1 MAKRTFAIVAVFA
14 ALLSVTLSVQAQ
26 DSDYYWTGARDNT
39 YYFAANWNY
48 NGQPYEGVYV
58 ESRDD
63 YFLDSFTPSFTKNA
77 FILTTNGTVNV
88 DWSNFGVA
96 SLTIGNGIGGEGNT
110 ATVSRGN
117 AELKT
122 RLTLNKGGSATFG
135 TFTISD
141 NSGTPAALTMN
152 GGTLT
157 TGALTVNSGASITFN
172 DGSYTLSAASGADS
186 INNGTITLTGGSFE
200 ITAGKSFRVGGNNAN
215 AKLSINGGT
224 FTTPSSTPT
233 YVATSTN
240 GTIEQTN
247 GTATFNGALI
257 LGWGNNSGTYNL
269 SGGTLNTTGDA
280 GLWNQND
287 SGVSTF
293 NVTGGQA
300 NFNTFVIGLHEPN
313 KTDNA
318 LANVFNLNAGEVNTT
333 GAFTVRKTGILN
345 VSQTAQNAGGN
356 GVLKANAIEIN
367 ASGVLNLSSGTINLG
382 SGGITSSDNAYA
394 INLSGGT
401 LGTNGASWSSALN
414 AALSNTT
421 TFSPG
426 EGQMITWS
434 GVLSGNGGIT
444 KTGAGDLKITAGD
457 SGQAYT
463 GGTTVSAGTLY
474 LTGNNRG
481 YSSVGTGDVT
491 INSGA
496 AVVAQSHNVF
506 GSGDGSAMPNVI
518 INGGSLTPNQY
529 LHMKS
534 LEINSGTVNSHGTS
548 GDGLDFSNRNG
559 TITSTG
565 ASSIASAIKN
575 SSTLTIDVEDSE
587 LTVSGVLTGS
597 GSISK
602 NGDGTL
608 KLSGTNT
615 FSGGIT
621 VNAGKLLITGAS
633 TGTGTTTNNNALIE
647 FAIDS
652 GTVSITN
659 TVDNLT
665 NGGKTIKTGAGTL
678 STNNWISG
686 QVEVQEGTLKL
697 TNGFGSGKR
706 FNGTITI
713 AQGALLDC
721 AAKDTLGYGSA
732 NTVMKIYGTMNS
744 SVDNETLNNTELHMY
759 GGTAKATSGSTFDI
773 LNAPNETNIGVKFY
787 SYALTGA
794 TAEAPTVSTISPTLL
809 LRHNGT
815 LPIDTAANSQ
825 LNLTGEITGWYNNT
839 TQYNCSI
846 TKLGVGT
853 LEISA
858 NNPKYNGTTTISA
871 GTLKLSGAGTLGTGS
886 VTNNATLE
894 FAQTGAQSF
903 SNVISGTGAVIKSGA
918 GTVTLSGAN
927 TYTGATTISAGTLEV
942 SNNFTS
948 SSSLAGSGT
957 LKLSGNQKY
966 FDIGNASEFTGT
978 VQVFD
983 TGISGHSRVYL
994 AGANGTTS
1002 TNIDLSNATVEINGN
1017 TSGKFSELTFFKGG
1031 STLTVGTLN
1040 GNKCGRIINLDSSSD
1055 AAYNNLTVS
1064 SGTFA
1069 GQIGREDASGST
1081 YAYVNKINLN
1091 KVGNGTFTFSG
1102 IPYYFGETNI
1112 QGGVLKFVNDN
1123 TSSNKLFNRSNAL
1136 KGSGTLQVVGN
1147 TDNWVL
1153 FAINA
1158 NASSPQE
1165 FSGLLDVSGN
1175 FAFNQSANLGN
1186 ATLHVAE
1193 DSYATMHGG
1202 NTKNLTVKELNT
1214 ESGSKVRISHASPG
1228 SGNFATLT
1236 VGSGTVNGDL
1246 GEIANNAY
1254 YNWVKLNK
1262 VSDGS
1267 EDGGRLTL
1275 AGAFLYTGETTVS
1288 GGVLE
1293 LTGAAVS
1300 ANGPVTVG
1308 DNGTLIY
1315 NLAEGQSKLL
1325 TIDNSNKIVSTGT
1338 VEKTGAG
1345 TLQIYAASAGQVDAA
1360 HFLVSSGR
1368 LDMKG
1373 FFKGSLEVKSAAT
1386 LSPGNS
1392 VGTLMV
1398 DGTFS
1403 LDSGAMLLLE
1413 VGKNEQGEI
1422 VTDQLVLNEINGE
1435 TTFAQGSIINIVLNP
1450 ASGLQGGDSFTD
1462 LLFITTSSEEA
1473 AMSIIDAVQNAT
1485 ISYNF
1490 PDFEIRRVGNNI
1502 LLSGTLDPN
1511 TVPEP
1516 STWALLVLGVAG
1528 LMYWRKKK

>member
-58 ESRDD
+58 EERDD
-63 YFLDSFTPSFTKNA
+63 YFLDSFSPSFTKNA

-122 RLTLNKGGSATFG
+122 QLTINKGGSATFG
-135 TFTISD
+135 AFTISD

-172 DGSYTLSAASGADS
+172 DGSYTLSAASTADS
-186 INNGTITLTGGSFE
+186 VNNGTITLTGGSFE

-224 FTTPSSTPT
+224 FITPSSTPT

-300 NFNTFVIGLHEPN
+300 NFNTFVIGFHEPN
-313 KTDNA
+313 KSDNA

-333 GAFTVRKTGILN
+333 GTFTVRKTGILN

-401 LGTNGASWSSALN
+401 LGTNNASWSSALN
-414 AALSNTT
+414 ATLSNTT

-426 EGQMITWS
+426 ADQTITWS
-434 GVLSGNGGIT
+434 GVLSGSGALS
-444 KTGAGDLKITAGD
+444 KTGAG
-457 SGQAYT
+457 
-463 GGTTVSAGTLY
+463 TLE
-474 LTGNNRG
+474 L
-481 YSSVGTGDVT
+481 
-491 INSGA
+491 SGA
-496 AVVAQSHNVF
+496 
-506 GSGDGSAMPNVI
+506 
-518 INGGSLTPNQY
+518 
-529 LHMKS
+529 
-534 LEINSGTVNSHGTS
+534 
-548 GDGLDFSNRNG
+548 
-559 TITSTG
+559 
-565 ASSIASAIKN
+565 
-575 SSTLTIDVEDSE
+575 
-587 LTVSGVLTGS
+587 
-597 GSISK
+597 
-602 NGDGTL
+602 
-608 KLSGTNT
+608 NT

-621 VNAGKLLITGAS
+621 VSAGKLLVTGAS
-633 TGTGTTTNNNALIE
+633 VGTGKTTNNGAIVE
-647 FAIDS
+647 FFADS
-652 GTVSITN
+652 GKTITITN
-659 TVDNLT
+659 QVGNYEA
-665 NGGKTIKTGAGTL
+665 GGVKGKTIKTGAGTL

-686 QVEVQEGTLKL
+686 QVELQEGTLKL
-697 TNGFGSGKR
+697 TNGFGSNKR

-721 AAKDTLGYGSA
+721 AYKDTLGYGSA

-759 GGTAKATSGSTFDI
+759 GGTAQATSGSTFDI
-773 LNAPNETNIGVKFY
+773 LNTGVKFY

-825 LNLTGEITGWYNNT
+825 LNLTGEITGWYNNNK

-846 TKLGVGT
+846 TKLGDGT
-853 LEISA
+853 LEITA
-858 NNPKYNGTTTISA
+858 NNPKYSGTTTISA
-871 GTLKLSGAGTLGTGS
+871 GTLKLSGSGTLGTGA
-886 VTNNATLE
+886 VTNNATLEFAHTGAQSFANVISGSGAVNKTGAGTLELTGANTYTGTTTISAGTLKLSDAGALGTGNVVNNATLE

-903 SNVISGTGAVIKSGA
+903 SNVISGTGSVTKSGA

-966 FDIGNASEFTGT
+966 FDIGDASEFTGT

-983 TGISGHSRVYL
+983 DGISAQSRVYL

-1002 TNIDLSNATVEINGN
+1002 TNINLSNATVEINGN

-1040 GNKCGRIINLDSSSD
+1040 GNKCGRIINLDSSND

-1069 GQIGREDASGST
+1069 GQIGREDASGSS

-1091 KVGNGTFTFSG
+1091 KAGDGTFTFSG

-1123 TSSNKLFNRSNAL
+1123 TSGNKLFNRSNAL

-1158 NASSPQE
+1158 DASSPQE

-1175 FAFNQSANLGN
+1175 FVFYQNTNLGN
-1186 ATLHVAE
+1186 ATLHVDE

-1228 SGNFATLT
+1228 AGNFATLT

-1246 GEIANNAY
+1246 GETANNAY

-1300 ANGPVTVG
+1300 ANGPVTVEA
-1308 DNGTLIY
+1308 DGTLIY

-1325 TIDNSNKIVSTGT
+1325 TIDNSNKIVSTGI

-1345 TLQIYAASAGQVDAA
+1345 TLQIYAASAGQVDAS

-1368 LDMKG
+1368 LDMKEYFEG
-1373 FFKGSLEVKSAAT
+1373 TLEVGKELDEGYTTAT
-1386 LSPGNS
+1386 FSPGNS
-1392 VGTLMV
+1392 VGSLTI
-1398 DGTFS
+1398 DGFFT
-1403 LDSGAMLLLE
+1403 
-1413 VGKNEQGEI
+1413 
-1422 VTDQLVLNEINGE
+1422 
-1435 TTFAQGSIINIVLNP
+1435 LNP
-1450 ASGLQGGDSFTD
+1450 GSTLLMEIGGPDPEDNDILIVNGDITLADNSVINLVKTDDCSLGIGESFTMILTANNISDLNILDFIQSSDFTD
-1462 LLFITTSSEEA
+1462 LNYE
-1473 AMSIIDAVQNAT
+1473 Q
-1485 ISYNF
+1485 ISYEGSTVYAITARTLNAN
-1490 PDFEIRRVGNNI
+1490 EI
-1502 LLSGTLDPN
+1502 
-1511 TVPEP
+1511 PEP
-1516 STWALLVLGVAG
+1516 STWALLALGVVV
-1528 LMYWRKKK
+1528 LFLRKRVRN